1 MMQGPLV
8 HICPQACQLDADHEE
23 HSLIDG
29 QIDAGEGAVDLHD
42 FAVVVQGMPVRGL
55 AVLVHEVVSLKKHLS
70 SGRCLFFH
78 RLP

>member
-8 HICPQACQLDADHEE
+8 HICPQACQLDADHEQ

-29 QIDAGEGAVDLHD
+29 QIDAGKGPVDLHD
-42 FAVVVQGMPVRGL
+42 LAVVIQWVPVRRL
-55 AVLVHEVVSLKKHLS
+55 AVLVDEVVSLKKYFS
-70 SGRCLFFH
+70 SGRCLLFH